1 MICRQGLI
9 TLLGLSSL
17 LSACSSLGIPR
28 LPEAGNTINVVL
40 ELSSQVDSLGQARL
54 KAFLEQEA
62 REFKSLNPNIRVR
75 FRSISSERLQQDLE
89 YRAGRGLTPDLILLA
104 SSRNLLALH
113 QKGYSTPVE
122 LSREEKQSFKPW
134 ILSSLR
140 YRGKQ
145 LGLPLF
151 IVPSMACFDRRQFPV
166 PPQELS
172 EFLNLANGSAIGLGS
187 NLSELNW
194 ILSGFGAPLVPEPG
208 GRSNRQSQA
217 LQAFQ
222 WLHQANLQPH
232 ITFVS
237 TEEELRLGMAEGR
250 FRWIPCYSAWI
261 PSLRQSLGAN
271 LGIGLLPAGPAAEAR
286 PLVSVAT
293 WMVGSQSSPRQRQLA
308 KQFVLFTGNAV
319 NQRKM
324 MLKLDSVF
332 PVNPAIL
339 LPLNAYPTLSAMKL
353 SLRNSTF
360 PTLEQYQYLQLNANQ
375 ISLSAQR
382 FLAQAKAPSVV
393 AREVQHLFNH
403 APAAAAQ
410 P

>member
-172 EFLNLANGSAIGLGS
+172 EFLNLANGSAIGLSS

-237 TEEELRLGMAEGR
+237 TEEELRLGLAEGR
-250 FRWIPCYSAWI
+250 FRWIPC
-261 PSLRQSLGAN
+261 
-271 LGIGLLPAGPAAEAR
+271 
-286 PLVSVAT
+286 
-293 WMVGSQSSPRQRQLA
+293 
-308 KQFVLFTGNAV
+308 
-319 NQRKM
+319 
-324 MLKLDSVF
+324 
-332 PVNPAIL
+332 
-339 LPLNAYPTLSAMKL
+339 
-353 SLRNSTF
+353 
-360 PTLEQYQYLQLNANQ
+360 
-375 ISLSAQR
+375 
-382 FLAQAKAPSVV
+382 
-393 AREVQHLFNH
+393 
-403 APAAAAQ
+403 
-410 P
+410 